1 MKNAGMH
8 RLAPFMFGLC
18 HVFLAVFSR
27 HLLSTASP
35 RPLQAKS
42 RAGSFPVHFRARLL
56 CASEK
61 GRFVSGSFLQKLPH
75 AGDELRRALAVR
87 DGEVAHV
94 ADALIGKA

>member
-75 AGDELRRALAVR
+75 AGDELRLGLAVR
-87 DGEVAHV
+87 GHGFTGYFVQ
-94 ADALIGKA
+94 LTS